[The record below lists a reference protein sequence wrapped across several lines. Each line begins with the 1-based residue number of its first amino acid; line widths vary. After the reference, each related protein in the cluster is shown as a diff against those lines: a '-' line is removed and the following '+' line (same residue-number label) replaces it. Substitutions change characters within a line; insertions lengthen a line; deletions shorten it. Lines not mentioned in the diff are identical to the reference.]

1 MRAKV
6 VALAAA
12 IGFAGILA
20 LNFALIR
27 QNRHLKAELAAPP
40 ALLPKIGT
48 RIDQLAGVALD
59 GSQARVLFDGQAR
72 RTLLF
77 VFSTRCAV
85 CNLNWPQWQAIT
97 RSVPSQNFRLVY
109 ANIQSP
115 ITQDY
120 ERQYGIEHATVFAEL
135 DPRYESGLNL
145 RLTPLTILLTPNGTV
160 TRVWPGLLSQQEFRE
175 VLSSAGPKSR

>member
-1 MRAKV
+1 MILPIDKHPGGGGIGSGRFRAIHCADSEAAMRAKV

-115 ITQDY
+115 IT
-120 ERQYGIEHATVFAEL
+120 
-135 DPRYESGLNL
+135 
-145 RLTPLTILLTPNGTV
+145 
-160 TRVWPGLLSQQEFRE
+160 
-175 VLSSAGPKSR
+175 